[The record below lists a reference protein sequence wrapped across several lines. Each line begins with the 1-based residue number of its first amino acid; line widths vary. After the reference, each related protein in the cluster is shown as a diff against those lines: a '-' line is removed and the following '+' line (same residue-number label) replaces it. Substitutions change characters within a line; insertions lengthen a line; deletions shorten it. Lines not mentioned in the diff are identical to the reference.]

1 MNRAVRR
8 LAKSLKRLTPQWLFD
23 LIDPLGHG
31 LEAYTA
37 ALTNG
42 FPGRQLRIIGITGTN
57 GKTSTAAMTAKI
69 FEAAG
74 YRVGLSTTAIY
85 QVGDEHF
92 ANDRNATVTDPW
104 DLQKLLKRMRQAK
117 VEVAV
122 LEVTSH
128 ALAQNRIAGINFEAV
143 ALTNITQDH
152 LDYHRTMDRYRLA
165 KAKLFQRPGIK
176 LSVLN
181 VDDSVYERFSHYPAA
196 RHISYSL
203 EQTASLRAKDIE
215 VKGSGTHFELDY
227 QGKSVT
233 VQLHL
238 PGRFN
243 VANALAAAG
252 LALGL
257 GVPIDRVVMGLE
269 QLDAIPGR
277 MEPIKAGQSFTVIV
291 DYAHTPDALENLYTT
306 LRSITKGRL
315 IVILGAAGDRDRVK
329 RPIMGKLAAKLCDYV
344 ILTDEEAY
352 SEDPASI
359 IAAIEPGVKAGGG
372 VRGKTYEIVPDRRA
386 AIERAFKLANAN
398 DTVALTGMGHQQY
411 RIAKGVKTPW
421 DERQVA
427 RELLG
432 ARADGHAL

>member
-8 LAKSLKRLTPQWLFD
+8 LAKALKSLLPQRLFD

-31 LEAYTA
+31 LEAYVA
-37 ALTNG
+37 VAVNG
-42 FPGRQLRIIGITGTN
+42 FPGHKLRVIGITGTN
-57 GKTSTAAMTAKI
+57 GKTSTAALTARI

-85 QVGDEHF
+85 QIGDEHF

-104 DLQKLLKRMRQAK
+104 TLQRLLKRMVKAK
-117 VEVAV
+117 VEIVV

-128 ALAQNRIAGINFEAV
+128 ALAQNRVAGIRFEAA

-152 LDYHRTMDRYRLA
+152 LDYHRTMDRYKAA
-165 KAKLFQRPGIK
+165 KAKLFQRSGLK
-176 LSVLN
+176 VSVIN
-181 VDDSVYERFSHYPAA
+181 ADDATYETFSHYPAA

-203 EQTASLRAKDIE
+203 ERAASLRAKDI
-215 VKGSGTHFELDY
+215 VVAGDGTDFVLDY
-227 QGKSVT
+227 QSQQTKVKL
-233 VQLHL
+233 QL

-257 GVPIDRVVMGLE
+257 GVPIERVVAGLE
-269 QLDAIPGR
+269 LLTAVPGR
-277 MEPIKAGQSFTVIV
+277 MESIDAGQDFTVIV

-306 LRSITKGRL
+306 LRVLTKGRL

-329 RPIMGKLAAKLCDYV
+329 RPIMGKLAAKLADYV

-352 SEDPASI
+352 SEDPLSI
-359 IAAIEPGVKAGGG
+359 IEAIEPGVKAGGG
-372 VRGKTYEIVPDRRA
+372 VKGKTYEIIPDRRE
-386 AIERAFKLANAN
+386 AIARAFKLAKSA

-411 RIAKGVKTPW
+411 RVAAGEKSAW
-421 DERQVA
+421 DEREVA
-427 RELLG
+427 RELLST
-432 ARADGHAL
+432 LN

>member
-8 LAKSLKRLTPQWLFD
+8 LAKTLKSLLPQSLFD

-31 LEAYTA
+31 LEAYVA
-37 ALTNG
+37 AAVNG
-42 FPGRQLRIIGITGTN
+42 FPGHKLRVIGITGTN

-69 FEAAG
+69 FETAG

-85 QVGDEHF
+85 QIGDEHF

-104 DLQKLLKRMRQAK
+104 SLQRLLKRMRGAK
-117 VEVAV
+117 VEIVV

-128 ALAQNRIAGINFEAV
+128 ALAQNRIAGVRFEAA

-152 LDYHRTMDRYRLA
+152 LDYHRTMDRYISA
-165 KAKLFQRPGIK
+165 KAKLFQRSGLK
-176 LSVLN
+176 VSVIN
-181 VDDSVYERFSHYPAA
+181 ADDAAYEEFSHFPAA

-203 EQTASLRAKDIE
+203 DRPATLRASDI
-215 VKGSGTHFELDY
+215 VVAGDGTDFVLDY
-227 QGKSVT
+227 QSKQSKVKL
-233 VQLHL
+233 QL

-257 GVPIDRVVMGLE
+257 GVSIERVVAGL
-269 QLDAIPGR
+269 QLLAAVPGR
-277 MEPIKAGQSFTVIV
+277 MESIDAGQDFTVIV

-306 LRSITKGRL
+306 LRSLTKGRL

-329 RPIMGKLAAKLCDYV
+329 RPIMGKLAAKLADYV

-352 SEDPASI
+352 SEDPISI
-359 IAAIEPGVKAGGG
+359 IEAIEPGVKAGGG
-372 VRGKTYEIVPDRRA
+372 VKGKSYEIIPDRRE
-386 AIERAFKLANAN
+386 AIARAFKLAKSY

-411 RIAKGVKTPW
+411 RVAAGVKSPW
-421 DERQVA
+421 DEREVA
-427 RELLG
+427 RELL
-432 ARADGHAL
+432 HALN